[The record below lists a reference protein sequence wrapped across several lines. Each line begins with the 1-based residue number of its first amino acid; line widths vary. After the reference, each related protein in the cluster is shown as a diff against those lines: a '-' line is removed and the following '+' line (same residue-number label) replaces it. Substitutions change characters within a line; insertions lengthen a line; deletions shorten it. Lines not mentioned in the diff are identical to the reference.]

1 MKHRLLELLAC
12 PTCEQ
17 PFELETF
24 EVSSNQGTEEVEQGL
39 LKCVCGAWYPIVD
52 AVPVI
57 LPNALDIYSD
67 FAAKY
72 RDRLP
77 AWNVS
82 AEEIRRFEEEK
93 KKTQQSFGFE
103 WTVYSAV
110 RDDRDVGYALEGG
123 LEPGF
128 FRNKLVLDAGC
139 GYGRHVKVVHDFG
152 AEVVGID
159 LSVAV
164 INARR
169 ITVELGAAHIVQTD
183 LFRPPFRR
191 EIFDLVYS
199 WGVLHHTP
207 DPRMAFE
214 GLVDFVKE
222 GGDIS
227 VKIYRKRPAPAAIAE
242 SIIRKFTLRMPLR
255 MLYNLSYLAVP
266 VNAFYQL
273 IGKHIPGIRE
283 AIMGIIKVDP
293 NWRIAH
299 IDTFDWYH
307 PAYQFHFPMEEVEL
321 WFREKGLVEVNG
333 VESKG
338 VRGRK
343 LTAAETGARSGDR
356 AMASC

>member
-1 MKHRLLELLAC
+1 MKYRLLDLLAC
-12 PTCEQ
+12 PQCDQ
-17 PFELETF
+17 PFELEVF
-24 EVSSNQGTEEVEQGL
+24 EVSCDQGAEEVEQGL
-39 LKCVCGAWYPIVD
+39 LKCLCGAWYPIVD

-67 FAAKY
+67 FASKY
-72 RDRLP
+72 AERLP
-77 AWNVS
+77 EWNVS

-93 KKTQQSFGFE
+93 KKTQDSFGFE

-110 RDDRDVGYALEGG
+110 RDERDAGYALEGG
-123 LEPGF
+123 LEPEF

-139 GYGRHVKVVHDFG
+139 GYGRHVKVIHDFG

-169 ITVELGAAHIVQTD
+169 ITKELGGAHIVQTD
-183 LFRPPFRR
+183 LFKPPFRKG
-191 EIFDLVYS
+191 IFDLVYS

-207 DPRMAFE
+207 DPRKAFE

-242 SIIRKFTLRMPLR
+242 GIIRKFTLRMPLR
-255 MLYNLSYLAVP
+255 LLYNLSYLAVP
-266 VNAFYQL
+266 VNTFFQM
-273 IGKHIPGIRE
+273 IGKHIPGVRE
-283 AIMGIIKVDP
+283 AIMGVVKVDP

-307 PAYQFHFPMEEVEL
+307 PAYQFHFPMEQVEH
-321 WFREKGLVEVNG
+321 WFREKGLVEVYG

-343 LTAAETGARSGDR
+343 LAKSNDNVDSTETATV
-356 AMASC
+356 